1 MNMIIPSTSQSKGRK
16 RVFTNVENKA
26 LNKKFQQESK
36 SNHKVS
42 EQENGEQPTI
52 NKKSEKMKKS
62 VSNKIVVSPL
72 LTQKY
77 LTSVFKYLDYIHII
91 LQTTNFISLSYRK
104 MLIAQREKS

>member
-1 MNMIIPSTSQSKGRK
+1 MIIPSTSQSKGRK

-52 NKKSEKMKKS
+52 NKKSEKMK
-62 VSNKIVVSPL
+62 
-72 LTQKY
+72 
-77 LTSVFKYLDYIHII
+77 FKYLDYIHII